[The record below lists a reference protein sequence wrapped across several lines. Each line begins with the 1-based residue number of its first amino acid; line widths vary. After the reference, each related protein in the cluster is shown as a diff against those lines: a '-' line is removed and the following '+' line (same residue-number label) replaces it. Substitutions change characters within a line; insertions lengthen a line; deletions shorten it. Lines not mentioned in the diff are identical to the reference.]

1 MKIIL
6 EKSYEK
12 LSETLA
18 MIMISEMSKPGR
30 VNVDF
35 TDGVSPVGAYEIVA
49 KKVQED
55 PERYHNVHYYS
66 HGESTYPPKIVAGM
80 LKEQIFA
87 PFMVPEENIHLID
100 VDDIHQQIRDIEAA
114 GGLDLSVL
122 GLGAD
127 AHFCVNFPDSTQF
140 DKLIYKYEPKDY
152 DWYEETL
159 EKYGLDDSRGMVTF
173 GFKMVAKT
181 KRVVMIV
188 NGTNK
193 AQAVKDMLT
202 RPISAHYPATILRC
216 LDNLTLILDAD
227 AASLLT
233 EEDLANAT
241 L

>member
-6 EKSYEK
+6 ENSYEK

-35 TDGVSPVGAYEIVA
+35 TDGVSPVGAYELVA

-66 HGESTYPPKIVAGM
+66 HGESTYPPKSVAGM
-80 LKEQIFA
+80 LKEQIFD
-87 PFMVPEENIHLID
+87 PFMVPQENIHLID
-100 VDDIHQQIRDIEAA
+100 VNDIYKQIHDIEAA

-152 DWYEETL
+152 DWYEETRK
-159 EKYGLDDSRGMVTF
+159 KYGIDAFSGMVTF

-181 KRVVMIV
+181 RRVVMIV

-202 RPISAHYPATILRC
+202 QPISTHYPATILRC
-216 LDNLTLILDAD
+216 LDNFTLILDAD

-233 EEDLANAT
+233 EEDIANAK

>member
-6 EKSYEK
+6 EESYEK

-18 MIMISEMSKPGR
+18 MIMIGEMSKVGR

-49 KKVQED
+49 KKIQED
-55 PERYHNVHYYS
+55 PERYRNVHYYN
-66 HGESTYPPKIVAGM
+66 HGETTYPANFVSAM
-80 LKEQIFA
+80 LKKQVFD

-100 VDDIHQQIRDIEAA
+100 VNHPHKQVEDIEAA

-122 GLGAD
+122 GIGAD
-127 AHFCVNFPDSTQF
+127 AHFCINYPDATKF

-152 DWYEETL
+152 DWYEECCQ
-159 EKYGLDDSRGMVTF
+159 KYGLDEFRSVYTF
-173 GFKMVAKT
+173 GFKMLTKT

-188 NGTNK
+188 NGANK
-193 AQAVKDMLT
+193 AQAVKNMLT
-202 RPISAHYPATILRC
+202 QPISAHYPATILRC

-233 EEDLANAT
+233 EEDLANAR